1 MKFDKDH
8 EYKRCV
14 DGDKKFIV
22 INYFSHSMDHE
33 IKHLMPVDKV
43 TIVLCRAEHEWYA
56 SIRASRSQLNDF
68 GAYVDKNSMILTY
81 MFDWANRR
89 NGSSMIKVF
98 DTDTLEAY
106 WAIKVSDDKLT
117 KSFLPMFHRSI
128 RDVLKRFIRDVLQ
141 DEVHPVHDI

>member
-1 MKFDKDH
+1 
-8 EYKRCV
+8 
-14 DGDKKFIV
+14 
-22 INYFSHSMDHE
+22 MDHE
-33 IKHLMPVDKV
+33 IKHLMTVDKV

-98 DTDTLEAY
+98 DTDTLESY

-128 RDVLKRFIRDVLQ
+128 RDILKRFIRDVLQ